1 MPTPYLP
8 LQMFEEAHVE
18 LEQQP
23 EQQSPS
29 VMQLPPSWVQ
39 VACALA
45 VGTKIKVITGT
56 TAAAIP
62 NLRTKSR
69 RDISERRTGVFPVNR

>member
-1 MPTPYLP
+1 
-8 LQMFEEAHVE
+8 
-18 LEQQP
+18 
-23 EQQSPS
+23 
-29 VMQLPPSWVQ
+29 MQLPPSWVQ
-39 VACALA
+39 VAWALA